1 MKIFRKQRGITLMAL
16 IVTIIVLLILAGISI
31 SMVAGD
37 NGIIKQAT
45 EAKEK
50 TEIAAIEEKIKLA
63 VSSALMD
70 GLGSINYSDLDT
82 ELKNEFG
89 EGGYTISPESD
100 ADEWTVTVEDV
111 TYQVTASGDVTGS
124 STSASG
130 ITINLTLTHTNT
142 TLNASSLPNVS
153 EVTSDNVPIPQ
164 GFYYVG
170 GTRDTGVVISD
181 EAADYNAGENATLQ
195 GNQFVWVPVD
205 QNQVLTLSVTSK
217 EDITGITL
225 TGPDGTETELSAS
238 GKNFN
243 QEIEMTK
250 NGVYTV
256 EVTTATTSEKAS
268 KRISSLYAQDMEMLV
283 LVGLYYKQQEPDY
296 NSLEELIEDT
306 LGTGKT
312 QEDFLSYLQEQG
324 YETLSEYF
332 AGEYIYVIGYEEEFK
347 AGERKFYSYYV
358 DNNRNL
364 ESVNKYGGFYIA
376 RYEAGDGTTS
386 SARTSATSD
395 TNTLVS
401 KKGAYVYNYVDL
413 ETARTLA
420 SGMYSTSSA
429 ITSQLITGAGW
440 DRTMNWLIETDNG
453 LTENDVIIDSSSW
466 GNYESST
473 GNAAINAGYSNMNYT
488 TGRSEYWKANN
499 IYDLAGNTYEWTQET
514 EWSKGVTRGGS
525 CSSNY
530 SPSPAAS
537 RRSRR
542 SNDSE
547 FNDYFSFRPQL
558 YIK

>member
-1 MKIFRKQRGITLMAL
+1 MAL

-31 SMVAGD
+31 SMLTGD
-37 NGIIKQAT
+37 NGIINRAT

-63 VSSALMD
+63 VSSALID

-89 EGGYTISPESD
+89 EGGFSLSPESD
-100 ADEWTVTVEDV
+100 ADEWTVTVEDI

-225 TGPDGTETELSAS
+225 IGPDGAETELSAS
-238 GKNFN
+238 GKSFN

-256 EVTTATTSEKAS
+256 DVTTATTSETAS
-268 KRISSLYAQDMEMLV
+268 KRISSLYAQDIEMQVIGDLNY
-283 LVGLYYKQQEPDY
+283 LKNNASELY
-296 NSLEELIEDT
+296 NSIEELLEAKGYENEEA
-306 LGTGKT
+306 LLQGTGYSS
-312 QEDFLSYLQEQG
+312 LP
-324 YETLSEYF
+324 EYMMY
-332 AGEYIYVIGYEEEFK
+332 EYIYIQGFDEEVQ
-347 AGERKFYSYYV
+347 KFLRVADASMFFFE
-358 DNNRNL
+358 DNNQNL

-386 SARTSATSD
+386 SARTYSTSD
-395 TNTLVS
+395 THTLVS
-401 KKGAYVYNYVDL
+401 KKGAYVYNYVGW
-413 ETARTLA
+413 ETARTL
-420 SGMYSTSSA
+420 SNGMYSTNSA
-429 ITSQLITGAGW
+429 VISQLITGAGW
-440 DRTMNWLIETDNG
+440 DRTMNWLIETENG

-466 GNYESST
+466 GNYDDST
-473 GNAAINAGYSNMNYT
+473 GNAATNAGNSNMNYT

-499 IYDLAGNTYEWTQET
+499 IYDLAGNTWERTQET
-514 EWSKGVTRGGS
+514 DGTSSVARGGKYYGIGS
-525 CSSNY
+525 DTPAARRYRYSANY
-530 SPSPAAS
+530 SIF
-537 RRSRR
+537 
-542 SNDSE
+542 DI
-547 FNDYFSFRPQL
+547 SFRPQL